1 MKAVDLKAINQLELV
16 EKEKPVPKKR
26 GGIDSCHGLR
36 YLWIGYSTGLR
47 YGFLS
52 FSDCIGS

>member
-16 EKEKPVPKKR
+16 EKEKPVPKK
-26 GGIDSCHGLR
+26 GEVLIHVMA
-36 YLWIGYSTGLR
+36 
-47 YGFLS
+47 